1 MRQPAQAAMAEFID
15 ETIRNL
21 EKCFSG
27 KAAFCWFTAFIPG
40 PILAA
45 DCGGASSITREL
57 GLNP

>member
-1 MRQPAQAAMAEFID
+1 MAEFID